1 MFELSELTREEKLLV
16 WMKRNQESFEY
27 ILQKKMHLTRR
38 SIVYL
43 LTSETIS
50 PIRHAQIVKIG
61 LPESLLPPPVYKKP
75 GRSPRMSN

>member
-16 WMKRNQESFEY
+16 WMKRTQESFVT
-27 ILQKKMHLTRR
+27 IAKKMHLTRR

-43 LTSETIS
+43 LTSETSS
-50 PIRHAQIVKIG
+50 PIRHAQLIKIG

>member
-16 WMKRNQESFEY
+16 WMKRNQESFVT
-27 ILQKKMHLTRR
+27 IAKKMHLTRR

-50 PIRHAQIVKIG
+50 PIRHAQLIKIG
-61 LPESLLPPPVYKKP
+61 LPESLLPSPVYKKP

>member
-16 WMKRNQESFEY
+16 WMIRNQESFVT
-27 ILQKKMHLTRR
+27 IAKKMHLTRR

-50 PIRHAQIVKIG
+50 PIRHAQLIKIG

>member
-16 WMKRNQESFEY
+16 WMKRNQESFVT
-27 ILQKKMHLTRR
+27 IAKKMHLTRR
-38 SIVYL
+38 SIDYL

-50 PIRHAQIVKIG
+50 PIRHAQLIKIG

>member
-16 WMKRNQESFEY
+16 WMKRNQESFAT
-27 ILQKKMHLTRR
+27 IAKKMHLTRR

-50 PIRHAQIVKIG
+50 PIRHAQLIKIG

>member
-16 WMKRNQESFEY
+16 WMKRNQESFVT
-27 ILQKKMHLTRR
+27 IAKKMHLTRR

-50 PIRHAQIVKIG
+50 PIRHAQLIKIG

>member
-16 WMKRNQESFEY
+16 WMKRNQESFVN
-27 ILQKKMHLTRR
+27 IAKKMHLTRR

-50 PIRHAQIVKIG
+50 PIRHAQLIKIG

>member
-16 WMKRNQESFEY
+16 WMKRYHESFVT
-27 ILQKKMHLTRR
+27 IAKKMHLTRK

-50 PIRHAQIVKIG
+50 PIRHAQLIKIG

-75 GRSPRMSN
+75 GRPTRMSN